1 MCKEWDCKNL
11 DVKTQEECE
20 ENRIDEEG
28 HKTLMEFFTYDY
40 KEPEDHD
47 EKKEKEEF
55 EKL

>member
-1 MCKEWDCKNL
+1 
-11 DVKTQEECE
+11 
-20 ENRIDEEG
+20 
-28 HKTLMEFFTYDY
+28 LMEFFTYDY